1 VPQGFV
7 HLHTHSHY
15 SLLSG
20 ACRIDEM
27 VRAARDLGMSALA
40 LTDQGNLFGAVEFFE
55 KAQEAGIRP
64 ILGCE
69 LYLANQ
75 TANETNGSTPEHGP
89 ESNGH
94 DAPSALV
101 VLARNDRGYRNLMK
115 LSSLGYL
122 EGRGAKPT
130 ISRAQLAQHAEGLIV
145 LSGAS
150 NGEISR
156 RLAKGQFDEARAAA
170 RWYRDLFGSD
180 FYLELVDHGLPEHRL
195 LISRLIDLAREIEL
209 PLAATNHVHYLAEHH
224 ADAHDALLCIQSG
237 AQQSDESRFRFPT
250 REMYLKTPEQMQ
262 DLFRGVEDAVS
273 NTVRIAE
280 RCEVTLELGNL
291 KLPHFPCPPEFPSLD
306 HYLTHLCRIG
316 MHERYS
322 EITPALEER
331 LTYELATIHK
341 MGYSGYFLIVM
352 DFIRYARSISVPV
365 GPGRGSAAG
374 SLVSYC
380 LGITNIDPIQYQLL
394 FERFLNPE
402 RVSMPDIDVDF
413 SDRGRGRVIQYVVEK
428 YGAENVC
435 QIITFGTMAARA
447 AVRDV
452 GRVMGMPYAE
462 VDQLAKTVPA
472 EIGIKLSKALEQS
485 PDLRTRYESDP
496 RVRELIDTAQILEG
510 LSRHASTH
518 AAGVIIT
525 PSALTEYVPLYRSH
539 EDEVTT
545 QFDMNACDK
554 IGLLKMDF
562 LGLRTLTVLE
572 DCQRH
577 LRDRGIEVDLEVI
590 PLDDPAA
597 YALFAAGET
606 IGIFQFE
613 SSGMTE
619 YLRKLKPNAIEDLI
633 AMNALYRPGPL
644 GSGMVDDF
652 ILRKHGDKKI
662 EYEHPLLEPILRDTY
677 GVIVYQEQVM
687 QIASAMSGYTL
698 GEADI
703 LRRAMGKKKKEIMK
717 QHRDTFIER
726 AVQRKVPQR
735 IAASTFDLMAH
746 FAGYGFNKSHSAGY
760 ALVAYQTAYLKAH
773 YPVEFMAAVL
783 TSEMSNSDRVRLLL
797 GEVRRMG
804 ITVLPPAVDASRE
817 GFTVEAG
824 AIRFGLG
831 AVKGVGHAAVAAIC
845 EARDAGGPFRD
856 PYDLAERIEGAAVN
870 RKCLEALIFSG
881 ALDVFGWHRARLFDA
896 LARITEWAARR
907 RREREL
913 GQQSLFGGAAAPAPQ
928 PAAEETPEWD
938 PAELLTKEK
947 SALGFYVSGH
957 PMDRYRTILR
967 YLGASEIAALA
978 ELAEGSTVE
987 IAGLVAQSKKS
998 VDRKGRPLAFVT
1010 LEDSAGTIE
1019 CILFQEPLE
1028 AVKSALGGADPL
1040 LVNGRLSSR
1049 GGELPKLVA
1058 SEAFPLLQRLA
1069 SGRYSLHLAI
1079 ESAWAQERLAAL
1091 HDTLRSAPGPCAV
1104 YLHVDH
1110 RALGG
1115 VVMRCRST
1123 RISLTTEV
1131 LERLEADLDPHRIR
1145 IVAGDSAGVR
1155 SAELFGGARAPAPV
1169 LQARA
1174 AG

>member
-1 VPQGFV
+1 MPQGFV

-15 SLLSG
+15 SLLAG
-20 ACRIDEM
+20 ACRIDEL
-27 VRAARDLGMSALA
+27 VRTSRDLGMSALA
-40 LTDQGNLFGAVEFFE
+40 LTDQGNLFGAVEFYE
-55 KAQEAGIRP
+55 AAKEAGVRP

-69 LYLANQ
+69 LYVGDHPSANG
-75 TANETNGSTPEHGP
+75 NGPD
-89 ESNGH
+89 SNGH
-94 DAPSALV
+94 HAPSALV

-122 EGRGAKPT
+122 EGHGSKPT
-130 ISRAQLAQHAEGLIV
+130 VTRIQLAAHADGLIA
-145 LSGAS
+145 LSGSS
-150 NGEISR
+150 NGEIAQHLSSGR
-156 RLAKGQFDEARAAA
+156 FDQARAAA
-170 RWYRDLFGSD
+170 HWYRDLFAENY
-180 FYLELVDHGLPEHRL
+180 YLELVDHGLPEHRL
-195 LISRLIDLAREIEL
+195 LISRLVDLARETHL
-209 PLAATNHVHYLAEHH
+209 PLVATNHVHYLAEHH

-237 AQQSDESRFRFPT
+237 SQQSDEARFRFPT
-250 REMYLKTPEQMQ
+250 REMYLKTPEQML
-262 DLFRGVEDAVS
+262 DLFRGVEDAVT

-280 RCEVTLELGNL
+280 QCEVTIEFGNL
-291 KLPHFPCPPEFPSLD
+291 KLPRFACPPEFSSLD
-306 HYLTHLCRIG
+306 EYLVHLCGIG
-316 MHERYS
+316 MRERYS
-322 EITPALEER
+322 EITPELEER

-374 SLVSYC
+374 SLVSYS
-380 LGITNIDPIQYQLL
+380 LGITNIDPIKYQLL

-496 RVRELIDTAQILEG
+496 RVRELIDTAQVLEG

-572 DCQRH
+572 DC
-577 LRDRGIEVDLEVI
+577 LRYLHERGVEVDLETI
-590 PLDDPAA
+590 PLDDAPT

-717 QHRDTFIER
+717 QHRDTFIAR
-726 AVQRKVPQR
+726 AVLRKVPQR

-760 ALVAYQTAYLKAH
+760 ALVAYQTAFLKAH

-797 GEVRRMG
+797 SEVRRMG
-804 ITVLPPAVDASRE
+804 IAVRPPALGASRD
-817 GFTVEAG
+817 GFTVESSS
-824 AIRFGLG
+824 IRFGLG

-845 EARDAGGPFRD
+845 EACDTSGPFRD
-856 PYDLAERIEGAAVN
+856 LYDLTERIDSSAVN
-870 RKCLEALIFSG
+870 RKCLEALIFAG
-881 ALDVFGWHRARLFDA
+881 ALDVFGWPRAKLFQS
-896 LARITEWAARR
+896 LPNITEWAARR

-913 GQQSLFGGAAAPAPQ
+913 GQESLFGGGSVAPRPAPLD
-928 PAAEETPEWD
+928 AGEWNR
-938 PAELLTKEK
+938 AELLAKEK
-947 SALGFYVSGH
+947 GALGFYVSGH
-957 PMDRYRTILR
+957 PMDQCRSILS
-967 YLGASEIAALA
+967 YMGAVEIGALA
-978 ELAEGSTVE
+978 PLPEGSIVE
-987 IAGLVAQSKKS
+987 IAGLVAQNKTS

-1010 LEDSAGTIE
+1010 LEDSTGSIE

-1028 AVKSALGGADPL
+1028 SVKGALSGSEPI
-1040 LVNGRLSSR
+1040 LVSGRLSSR
-1049 GGELPKLVA
+1049 GGEVPKLVA
-1058 SEAFPLLQRLA
+1058 TEAFPLLDRLEG
-1069 SGRYSLHLAI
+1069 GRYSLHLAI
-1079 ESAWAQERLAAL
+1079 ESSWSEERLGAVRE
-1091 HDTLRSAPGPCAV
+1091 TLRGVPGACAI

-1115 VVMRCRST
+1115 VVMRCRSD
-1123 RISLTTEV
+1123 RVSLTADL
-1131 LERLEADLDPHRIR
+1131 LERLERNLERARIR
-1145 IVAGDSAGVR
+1145 VVGGERGGVR
-1155 SAELFGGARAPAPV
+1155 SAELFGGGRAPSAS
-1169 LQARA
+1169 QALAVRA
-1174 AG
+1174 V